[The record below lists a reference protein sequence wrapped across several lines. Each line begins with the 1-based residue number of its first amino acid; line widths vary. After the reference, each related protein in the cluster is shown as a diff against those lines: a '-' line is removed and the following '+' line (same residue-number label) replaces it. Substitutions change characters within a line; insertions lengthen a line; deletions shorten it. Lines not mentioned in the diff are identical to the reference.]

1 MPEQTPGVL
10 IASPAQRIAAN
21 GLVPTHLPVPADLPT
36 DTVDARRF
44 SHPCLPGRV
53 VIRLVPDVMA
63 DGAALEM
70 ARMGFAFDGFADDI
84 ARRRRQALG
93 FPAQAL
99 MIDPARAH
107 HALDRMDQFREH
119 AARVTTK
126 PGHAR
131 DGFTALAAELEGVA
145 PHFLPSY
152 WEQAGRAFMEQG
164 NLQFAASCFDRAR
177 AAERA
182 HGLTVDPRQQ
192 ADAWLE
198 FALGGALTVKA
209 LQAHGKELAAQGRE
223 GFLRFLDLCAR
234 RTLGGLQPWS
244 AMLADLRRAA
254 KAAKVPQAECD
265 DALLTA
271 LIGAPV
277 LAKSTQEFW
286 TELREPLVGLARRDE
301 RVRTRLLQMLPEPR
315 SGEDAFP
322 SFWLKLLEDAGAL
335 EQLEA
340 QGPPH
345 GSLAAWFGRFV
356 PGWRHSD
363 GLLLLFRRLAPRLR
377 AAGEPVDLLQADWNG
392 ADAMMIDEALELG
405 VPLAPPKADEN
416 SKLNL
421 DRWAD
426 DFRWE
431 PDEEGAVRPLVA
443 QARPL
448 DHIVADPAW
457 RGLLV
462 ASVSSV
468 GSPNSFHKAAAGL
481 ASMAAARL
489 EAALGLAAEAGEGG
503 VHAVTGQVST
513 FSSSAFDLLQSEFPE
528 VKQRLERIRPAAAL
542 QTTLRLGLAAELA
555 WPAWEQ
561 AVAELRPGGEVEITG
576 TPYAPVVY
584 NSVKAIVLGPTDRVL
599 TVDLHTIDGS
609 APDPIAFADGQLLCS
624 IWSYPKRKTYWSG
637 DPSRIIEFDN
647 APTTNHIEGHPGP
660 SGGLVMGRREL
671 RAGDSAAVSFEHVLS
686 DGQAYWVREGDQWK
700 PFDPRSGTLTEGPL
714 PAFAVGAESWPL
726 QLRAV
731 PAGSPGAVVGCAGG
745 LYGFRYRQTADGVG
759 VYEQADG
766 RGVVIDDP
774 RQTRPDG
781 LITLPG
787 QGAPLVVDVGWRGS
801 LTVYEPGA
809 RRVLGESDG
818 PWGVGWRNLPP
829 FALWH
834 FLAPRDPAGSSALR
848 AASVEQAEALIAAAQ
863 AHPKDEGPDLAALMA
878 RVAEIVPGLT
888 APELLEAVAAQA
900 RAGAAL
906 AKSTAALLR
915 GERAD
920 ADEGDE
926 DDEDELPA
934 IAPDHVMQAFCEPA
948 GVAYTGHTA
957 DFGRALQTAGA
968 WLRGEAVKVTTTAL
982 RWETS
987 GDRWRA
993 MVFVG
998 SVGSDEQRQT
1008 LARALEVWADSGL
1021 VMGGVQLRRAKIRV
1035 PGRTHAMAQVA
1046 NPGTSYC
1053 DWPAPIWTF
1062 TEADHRYICSC
1073 DNYDDDGWDIS
1084 VIEAAGADG
1093 FAVPTGGSLL
1103 EEGPVQLPED
1113 AAQLRRAAEALR
1125 TNGARAVADADV
1137 QRLADEVG
1145 LPMAAARLL
1154 LWGHPRGSSWKTD
1167 SLGPE
1172 LRGRMG
1178 MKVADVKVGDQALA
1192 PLLDADGTSD
1202 RTKQAKLF
1210 ADAVQTDAPEALWA
1224 DPAGLIARIAAGY
1237 RSLVGARVQ
1246 IPEELLK
1253 TANAVNRERA
1263 QFLEVLLNPSHRP
1276 RWTPTQPGRLS
1287 ADGFEALSERVC
1299 DVADVESVLNGVA
1312 WLLYVTPAGD
1322 PVRAGL
1328 GALVEELLAC
1338 VNGADFVLDI
1348 GSVYTW
1354 DAKDKA
1360 RGEALMKA
1368 MDAPEQVFT
1377 EGEGDQQR
1385 SIRAKDDGSIVL
1397 VQGVHHIQ
1405 GYLRPARCA
1414 DQDGP
1419 VLKAALGLDPD
1430 MGRPTVARWRAAR
1443 SPAFRAAVA
1452 RGLDPAVPA
1461 GTWDQDPRRSAPET
1475 VRAAMDA
1482 HGLTEDSATLY
1493 LQVLALP
1500 DPTKKRVLEWN
1511 GWKAPAYAKAEA
1523 PLIERGLLTAGKRPR
1538 AGREHFLPG
1547 GWEALG
1553 APDLPI
1559 EKWKLPLYQWKVGG
1573 VAVDVVE
1580 PLVPLEPVGDLFR
1593 RAWAR
1598 VTAGDAPRLGGE

>member
-1 MPEQTPGVL
+1 MAEQTPAVL
-10 IASPAQRIAAN
+10 IAPPAQRIAAN

-44 SHPCLPGRV
+44 THPCLPGRA

-70 ARMGFAFDGFADDI
+70 ARMGFSLDGFADDI

-164 NLQFAASCFDRAR
+164 NLQFAASSFDRAR

-182 HGLTVDPRQQ
+182 HGLAVDPRQQ

-209 LQAHGKELAAQGRE
+209 LQAHGKELAAQGRD

-254 KAAKVPQAECD
+254 KAAKVPQSECD

-286 TELREPLVGLARRDE
+286 TELREPLVTLARRDE
-301 RVRTRLLQMLPEPR
+301 RVRTRLLQILPEPR
-315 SGEDAFP
+315 GGEDAFP

-335 EQLEA
+335 DHLEVH
-340 QGPPH
+340 GPPH
-345 GSLAAWFGRFV
+345 GTLAAWFGRLV
-356 PGWRHSD
+356 PSWRHSE
-363 GLLLLFRRLAPRLR
+363 GLLLLFRRLAPHLR
-377 AAGEPVDLLQADWNG
+377 AAGAPVDLLQTDWNG
-392 ADAMMIDEALELG
+392 ADAMMIDEALERG
-405 VPLAPPKADEN
+405 VPLLPPKPDDERR
-416 SKLNL
+416 LNL

-426 DFRWE
+426 DFDWQ
-431 PDEEGAVRPLVA
+431 PDEEGAPRPLVA

-462 ASVSSV
+462 ASVGAIS
-468 GSPNSFHKAAAGL
+468 SPNRFHKAAAGL
-481 ASMAAARL
+481 PSMAAARL

-503 VHAVTGQVST
+503 VHAVASQVST

-528 VKQRLERIRPAAAL
+528 VRERLERIRPAAAL
-542 QTTLRLGLAAELA
+542 QSTLHLGLAAELA
-555 WPAWEQ
+555 WPVWEQ
-561 AVAELRPGGEVEITG
+561 AVEELRPGGEVEVAG
-576 TPYAPVVY
+576 TPYAPIVY
-584 NSVKAIVLGPTDRVL
+584 TSVRALVLGANARVL

-609 APDPIAFADGQLLCS
+609 APDPVAFADGQLLCS

-637 DPSRIIEFDN
+637 DPTRIIEFDN
-647 APTTNHIEGHPGP
+647 APTTNHIDGHPGP
-660 SGGLVMGRREL
+660 SGGLVLGKREL
-671 RAGDSAAVSFEHVLS
+671 RAGDTAAESTEQVLS
-686 DGQAYWVREGDQWK
+686 DGLHFWLRDGDQWK
-700 PFDPRSGTLTEGPL
+700 AFDPRSGALTEGPL
-714 PAFAVGAESWPL
+714 PAFAVGAEGWPL

-731 PAGSPGAVVGCAGG
+731 PPDSPGAVVGCMGG
-745 LYGFRYRQTADGVG
+745 LYGFRHRQTAPGVT

-766 RGVVIDDP
+766 RSVVIDDP
-774 RQTRPDG
+774 QQTRPDG

-787 QGAPLVVDVGWRGS
+787 HSAPLVVDVGWRGS

-809 RRVLGESDG
+809 RRVLGASDSD
-818 PWGVGWRNLPP
+818 WGVGWRHLPP

-834 FLAPRDPAGSSALR
+834 FLRPRDPGGSAALR
-848 AASVEQAEALIAAAQ
+848 AVGLEQAEALIAAAQ
-863 AHPKDEGPDLAALMA
+863 AHPKDEGPDVAALQA
-878 RVAEIVPGLT
+878 RVTEILPGLT
-888 APELLEAVAAQA
+888 ASALVEAVAAQA

-906 AKSTAALLR
+906 AKATAALLR
-915 GERAD
+915 GERPD
-920 ADEGDE
+920 GEQDDEADEE
-926 DDEDELPA
+926 ELPA
-934 IAPDHVMQAFCEPA
+934 VAPDHVMQGFCEPA
-948 GVAYTGHTA
+948 GVGYAGHA
-957 DFGRALQTAGA
+957 GDLGWALQSAGA
-968 WLRGEAVKVTTTAL
+968 WLRGGDAKVTPTAV
-982 RWETS
+982 RWEAC
-987 GDRWRA
+987 GEQWRA
-993 MVFVG
+993 MVFVASIG
-998 SVGSDEQRQT
+998 TDEQRQT
-1008 LARALEVWADSGL
+1008 MARALEVWAESGL
-1021 VMGGVQLRRAKIRV
+1021 VGGGLRLRRAKVRV
-1035 PGRTHAMAQVA
+1035 PGPSHPMAKVA
-1046 NPGTSYC
+1046 HPGRSYA
-1053 DWPAPIWTF
+1053 WPAPIWSF
-1062 TEADHRYICSC
+1062 SQGDHRYVCSC
-1073 DNYDDDGWDIS
+1073 DNYDDDGWDIN

-1093 FAVPTGGSLL
+1093 FCVPEGGSLV
-1103 EEGPVQLPED
+1103 EEGAVQLPAD
-1113 AAQLRRAAEALR
+1113 AEALRRAAAALR
-1125 TNGARAVADADV
+1125 AHGQRVVADADV
-1137 QRLADEVG
+1137 QRLADAVG
-1145 LPMAAARLL
+1145 LPLAAARLL
-1154 LWGHPRGSSWKTD
+1154 LWGHPRGASWKTD

-1178 MKVADVKVGDQALA
+1178 LKIAEVKVGDQALG
-1192 PLLDADGTSD
+1192 PLLQLDPAAERSKEAT
-1202 RTKQAKLF
+1202 LF
-1210 ADAVQTDAPEALWA
+1210 ADAVSAEAPDALWT
-1224 DPAGLIARIAAGY
+1224 DPSALGERIAAAY
-1237 RSLVGARVQ
+1237 RRLVGVRVQ

-1253 TANAVNRERA
+1253 AANAVSRDRS
-1263 QFLEVLLNPSHRP
+1263 QFLEVLLNPPSRP
-1276 RWTPTQPGRLS
+1276 RWTPTLPGALS
-1287 ADGFEALSERVC
+1287 ADGFVAPSERVC
-1299 DVADVESVLNGVA
+1299 DPADVESVLNGVA

-1322 PVRAGL
+1322 PARAPI
-1328 GALVEELLAC
+1328 AAMVEELLAC
-1338 VNGADFVLDI
+1338 VNGAEFVVDI

-1360 RGEALMKA
+1360 RGEALFKA
-1368 MDAPEQVFT
+1368 MDAAEQVFT
-1377 EGEGDQQR
+1377 EGEGDEQKSVR
-1385 SIRAKDDGSIVL
+1385 GKDNGNMVL
-1397 VQGVHHIQ
+1397 VQSAHYIQ

-1414 DQDGP
+1414 DVDGP
-1419 VLKAALGLDPD
+1419 VLKAALGLDPEV
-1430 MGRPTVARWRAAR
+1430 GRPAVARWRAVR
-1443 SPAFRAAVA
+1443 SPAFQAAVA
-1452 RGLDPAVPA
+1452 RGLDAAVPA
-1461 GTWDQDPRRSAPET
+1461 GSWDQDPRRSAPEV
-1475 VRAAMDA
+1475 VRAVMDA
-1482 HGLTEDSATLY
+1482 HGLTEDSAVLY
-1493 LQVLALP
+1493 LQVLTLP

-1523 PLIERGLLTAGKRPR
+1523 PLLEKGLLTAGKRPR

-1547 GWEALG
+1547 GWEALA

-1559 EKWKLPLYQWKVGG
+1559 EKWKLPLYQWRVGG
-1573 VAVDVVE
+1573 ADVDVVE
-1580 PLVPLEPVGDLFR
+1580 PIVPLEPLGDLFR
-1593 RAWAR
+1593 RAWGR
-1598 VTAGDAPRLGGE
+1598 VSAGDAPRLGGE